1 MRVLGIDFGLSRIG
15 LAISDSDAEMAL
27 PLKTISK
34 KTREQAFDEIRA
46 VVDQRGVEAIA
57 LGHPLDLEGRRTLS
71 TRQAENFRRELESR
85 LRIPVHLVDEACTSA
100 QAEAK
105 LREADVPPKKRKAV
119 LDQQAA
125 VEILESFLHND

>member
-15 LAISDSDAEMAL
+15 LAISDSDAEMAF
-27 PLKTISK
+27 PLKTIFK
-34 KTREQAFDEIRA
+34 KTREQAFEEIRA
-46 VVDQRGVEAIA
+46 VVTQRGVKAIA
-57 LGHPLDLEGRRTLS
+57 LGHPLDMEGKRTLS
-71 TRQAENFRRELESR
+71 TRQAENFRQELENR
-85 LRIPVHLVDEACTSA
+85 LQIPVHLVDEICTSA

-105 LREADVPPKKRKAV
+105 LRDADVPPKKRKAI

>member
-34 KTREQAFDEIRA
+34 KTREQVFDEIRA